1 MSKELT
7 SLEKDLKLVDVVNN
21 QIVVSSLQIAEK
33 FEKEHRNVVRDIENI
48 IVQMGMLKNEHTQ
61 EMFKETTYIHE
72 QNKQIYKMYL
82 MNRDGFSLLVMGFNG
97 KNALEWKLKYIEA
110 FNSMEQRLK
119 LIEQQ
124 EIGRLIERIKGKE
137 VRRTLT
143 DAIKENVPET
153 PHKKFMYKNF
163 TDLAYKTVFGMNTKQ
178 MRYDRGLE
186 KGDSLRDC
194 FNEQELKQVKGA
206 ESVIKGFLD
215 MGYSYSDVKDILA
228 KKYIS

>member
-7 SLEKDLKLVDVVNN
+7 NLEKDLKLVEIVNDK
-21 QIVVSSLQIAEK
+21 IVVSSLQVAEK
-33 FEKEHRNVVRDIENI
+33 FEKEHKNI
-48 IVQMGMLKNEHTQ
+48 LRLLSSKLSGANKDRLSQHF
-61 EMFKETTYIHE
+61 FKD
-72 QNKQIYKMYL
+72 NYKDKTGKSNSMYF
-82 MNRDGFSLLVMGFNG
+82 MDRDGFSFLVMGFTG
-97 KNALEWKLKYIEA
+97 DKADTWKLDFIEA
-110 FNSMEQRLK
+110 FNKMEEKLK

-124 EIGRLIERIKGKE
+124 EIGRLIERMKGKE

-153 PHKKFMYKNF
+153 PHKRFMYKNF

>member
-1 MSKELT
+1 MDKNLSN
-7 SLEKDLKLVDVVNN
+7 LEKDLKLVDVVNN
-21 QIVVSSLQIAEK
+21 QIVVSSLQIAER

-124 EIGRLIERIKGKE
+124 EIGRLIERMKGKE

-143 DAIKENVPET
+143 DAIKENIPET
-153 PHKKFMYKNF
+153 PHKRFMYKNF

>member
-7 SLEKDLKLVDVVNN
+7 NLEKDLKLVDVVNN

-124 EIGRLIERIKGKE
+124 EIGRLIERMKGKE
-137 VRRTLT
+137 IRRTLT

>member
-7 SLEKDLKLVDVVNN
+7 NLEKDLKLVDVVNN
-21 QIVVSSLQIAEK
+21 EIVVSSRQVAEH
-33 FEKEHRNVVRDIENI
+33 FGKEHKNVLASISDILAAEI
-48 IVQMGMLKNEHTQ
+48 SATKFYH
-61 EMFKETTYIHE
+61 ETTFE
-72 QNKQIYKMYL
+72 NRGKQYPMYL
-82 MNRDGFSLLVMGFNG
+82 MDRDGFSLLVMGFSG
-97 KNALEWKLKYIEA
+97 KEALKWKIKYIEA

-143 DAIKENVPET
+143 DAIKENIPET
-153 PHKKFMYKNF
+153 PHKRFMYKNF

>member
-7 SLEKDLKLVDVVNN
+7 NLEKDLKLVDVVNN
-21 QIVVSSLQIAEK
+21 EIVVSSRQVAEH
-33 FEKEHRNVVRDIENI
+33 FGKEHKNVLASISDILAAEI
-48 IVQMGMLKNEHTQ
+48 SATKFYH
-61 EMFKETTYIHE
+61 ETTFE
-72 QNKQIYKMYL
+72 NRGKQYPMYL
-82 MNRDGFSLLVMGFNG
+82 MDRDGFSLLVMGFSG
-97 KNALEWKLKYIEA
+97 KEALKWKIKYIKA

-124 EIGRLIERIKGKE
+124 EIGRLIERMKGKE

-153 PHKKFMYKNF
+153 PHKRFMYKNF

-186 KGDSLRDC
+186 KGDSLRDY

>member
-21 QIVVSSLQIAEK
+21 QIVVSSLQIAER

-124 EIGRLIERIKGKE
+124 ELGRLIERMKGKE

-153 PHKKFMYKNF
+153 PHKRFMYKNF

-206 ESVIKGFLD
+206 ENVIKGFLD
-215 MGYSYSDVKDILA
+215 MGYSY
-228 KKYIS
+228 YY